1 MELMCHFRVAK
12 SKTYATKQTSGIRR
26 DERSKMLYDID
37 LRVAGVEWLLQAFK
51 RVREEENLFVKA
63 LLGLTLSLKETGS
76 PEEQE
81 LLAFL
86 KESPKLLTGAKE
98 SPCKKGVARLE
109 DDLKIYLDLQP
120 QADDPLGE
128 ILDMEYRL
136 INRYLVLCF
145 AAIYDSCETGG
156 VELELGEELAIFSY
170 RLANKLT
177 FLPNTS
183 LSIGHLDHMLR
194 EPEEKGL
201 LKAIKWLTSR
211 ARHQW

>member
-1 MELMCHFRVAK
+1 
-12 SKTYATKQTSGIRR
+12 
-26 DERSKMLYDID
+26 MLYDID

-51 RVREEENLFVKA
+51 RLDRKESLLVKA

-81 LLAFL
+81 LLTFL
-86 KESPKLLTGAKE
+86 KESPKLLTGAKD
-98 SPCKKGVARLE
+98 SPSKEEVARLKDE
-109 DDLKIYLDLQP
+109 LNIYLDLQP
-120 QADDPLGE
+120 QAQDPLGE

-136 INRYLVLCF
+136 IERYLILCF
-145 AAIYDSCETGG
+145 AAIYDSCKTG
-156 VELELGEELAIFSY
+156 VELELGKELAILSY
-170 RLANKLT
+170 KLANKLT

-201 LKAIKWLTSR
+201 LKAVKWLTSR

>member
-1 MELMCHFRVAK
+1 
-12 SKTYATKQTSGIRR
+12 
-26 DERSKMLYDID
+26 MLYDID

-51 RVREEENLFVKA
+51 RVREEESLFVKA
-63 LLGLTLSLKETGS
+63 LLGLTLSLKETGT
-76 PEEQE
+76 PQEQE

-86 KESPKLLTGAKE
+86 KESPKLLTGSKD
-98 SPCKKGVARLE
+98 SPCEKGVARLK

-120 QADDPLGE
+120 KAEDRLGE

-136 INRYLVLCF
+136 IERYLVLCF

-156 VELELGEELAIFSY
+156 VELELGEELAILSY
-170 RLANKLT
+170 KLANKLT

-194 EPEEKGL
+194 EPGEEEDGL